1 MTRIIQIKCCSL
13 ILVAVIQKDEN
24 DEPHKE
30 GRRKWQ
36 KRSKNNEN
44 SIIDKDNEKHSDKS

>member
-1 MTRIIQIKCCSL
+1 MTRLIQIKCCSL

-36 KRSKNNEN
+36 KRSKNTEN
-44 SIIDKDNEKHSDKS
+44 SIIDKDNEKHNDKS